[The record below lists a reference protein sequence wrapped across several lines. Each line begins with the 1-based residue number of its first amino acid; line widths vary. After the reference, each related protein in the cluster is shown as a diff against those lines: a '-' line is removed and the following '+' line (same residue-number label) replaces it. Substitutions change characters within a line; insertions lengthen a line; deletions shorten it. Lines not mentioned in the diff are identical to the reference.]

1 MRKSGMFLAGACA
14 LALAGAAALAQPG
27 GGAGEATAVYWITA
41 DTMSGMGGMMGRG
54 AGSMIGAMMR
64 GGAMGGTA
72 RTLRLQLGSS
82 RRAAGAPQAEH
93 LPPAALQ
100 AGQSLP
106 LVTPEAARA
115 AEEAPSAWPRNME
128 RPKGRILIYW
138 GCGEHA
144 RPGQPV
150 VLDFESV
157 SQGRVPPAFANL
169 AAMRGAMPPS
179 PSRFATYGDWP
190 NQRNST
196 RIDPRGSLVGEHVVR
211 GNYTP
216 DIRFTVAPNQDFLA
230 PVTLASSAP
239 APSGAVPLVW
249 QPVQGARGW
258 LATAFGAA
266 QGGDMVMWT
275 SSETQAMAMG
285 LDPMSDGE
293 IARLVQQRVLL
304 PGGADR
310 CTVPSEV
317 AHGRGGMLTLTAF
330 GGEANF
336 SSPVRPARPPA
347 GWHPDWVVKLR
358 TKSTYTG
365 LLGVDMPQMA
375 GEEGARDQNGNPPAP
390 KKKKSLFDRA
400 IGGMIPH

>member
-1 MRKSGMFLAGACA
+1 
-14 LALAGAAALAQPG
+14 
-27 GGAGEATAVYWITA
+27 
-41 DTMSGMGGMMGRG
+41 
-54 AGSMIGAMMR
+54 
-64 GGAMGGTA
+64 MGGTA

-82 RRAAGAPQAEH
+82 RRAPAPQAEH
-93 LPPAALQ
+93 LPPPGLQ

-106 LVTPEAARA
+106 LVTPETARA
-115 AEEAPSAWPRNME
+115 VEEAPTTWPRTME

-150 VLDFESV
+150 VIDFESI
-157 SQGRVPPAFANL
+157 SQGRLPPAFANL
-169 AAMRGAMPPS
+169 AAMHGAMPPS

-196 RIDPRGSLVGEHVVR
+196 RIQPNGSLVGEHVVR

-230 PVTLASSAP
+230 PVALTSSAA

-249 QPVQGARGW
+249 QPVAGARGW
-258 LATAFGAA
+258 LATAMGAG

-285 LDPMSDGE
+285 MDHMSDGE

-304 PGGADR
+304 PGSADR
-310 CTVPSEV
+310 CTVPTEV
-317 AHGRGGMLTLTAF
+317 AHGGRGGMLTLTAF
-330 GGEANF
+330 GGESNF
-336 SSPVRPARPPA
+336 SSPMRPARAPA
-347 GWHPDWVVKLR
+347 GWRPDWVVKLR
-358 TKSTYTG
+358 TKSSYMG

-375 GEEGARDQNGNPPAP
+375 GDEGRGDQNGNPAP